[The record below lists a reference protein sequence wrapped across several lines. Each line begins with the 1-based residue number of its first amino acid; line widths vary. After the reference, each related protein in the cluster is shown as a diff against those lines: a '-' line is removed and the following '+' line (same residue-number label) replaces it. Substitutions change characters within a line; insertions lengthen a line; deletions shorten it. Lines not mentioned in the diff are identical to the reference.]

1 MRRMRNLLLSVL
13 IGVASFLLLGLIS
26 AALGNVGVVEFW
38 VIVAVSCAAAYV
50 AYRRL
55 GRRARDG

>member
-1 MRRMRNLLLSVL
+1 MRNLLLSVL
-13 IGVASFLLLGLIS
+13 IGLAVLLLLVLIS

-50 AYRRL
+50 ADRRL
-55 GRRARDG
+55 ARRVRDG